1 MTSPTPHLT
10 KHCLVNVQE
19 FCDLAIVFLHL
30 LTNNNEDIGPQNA
43 HPPLPAYPEISL
55 SASEIE

>member
-1 MTSPTPHLT
+1 MTPPTPHLT
-10 KHCLVNVQE
+10 KHCVVNVQE

-43 HPPLPAYPEISL
+43 PPPFLLTLKSVYLPVK
-55 SASEIE
+55 